1 MTTDTGTNGTRR
13 AVARITELWLFPVK
27 SMAGTRVDSA
37 EVTARGLSGDRS
49 WAVVDV
55 DGRPVTAADEPRL
68 RQVTP
73 RLVDGQLLLDVP
85 DAPPGLAP
93 DDAAAALSQW
103 LGRDVRMASQ
113 GTGGFADVAPVH
125 VVSTTSMSDATHAEE
140 CDTCDISAPRAN
152 LVVDLAPGPGDD
164 ETSERDW
171 VGRTLHA
178 GDAELTMA
186 KLPKHCLGVY
196 ADVPK
201 GGTLT
206 VGDQLLA

>member
-1 MTTDTGTNGTRR
+1 MTTDTGTTGTRR

-103 LGRDVRMASQ
+103 LGRDVRLASQ

-125 VVSTTSMSDATHAEE
+125 VVSTTSMSD
-140 CDTCDISAPRAN
+140 
-152 LVVDLAPGPGDD
+152 LAPGPGD

>member
-1 MTTDTGTNGTRR
+1 MTTETSPSTGTWR

-37 EVTARGLSGDRS
+37 RVTAHGLAGDRS
-49 WAVVDV
+49 WAVVDN
-55 DGRPVTAADEPRL
+55 DGKPVTAADEPRL
-68 RQVTP
+68 RLVTP

-85 DAPPGLAP
+85 DAAPGLGP
-93 DDAAAALSQW
+93 DEASAALSQW
-103 LGRDVRMASQ
+103 LGRDLRLASQ
-113 GTGGFADVAPVH
+113 ETGSFADVAPVH

-152 LVVDLAPGPGDD
+152 FVLALGDG

-171 VGRTLHA
+171 VGRTVRA

-186 KLPKHCLGVY
+186 KLPKHCLGIY
-196 ADVPK
+196 ADVPR
-201 GGTLT
+201 GGTLS
-206 VGDQLLA
+206 VGDELLA